1 MTIAFIIY
9 RIYKTIFYNTVSIV
23 KSQMYLYSRHITKN
37 SIINIQ
43 IKEKLFAFFKEYFT
57 TYDMESL
64 L

>member
-1 MTIAFIIY
+1 
-9 RIYKTIFYNTVSIV
+9 
-23 KSQMYLYSRHITKN
+23 MYLYSRHITKN